1 MFIPKVGFSYFKKLL
16 LLPVEGYKWKKAAI
30 YCGLYKLRVI
40 TEENISSVIT
50 VIKFKGKKLIFLL
63 IFSY

>member
-1 MFIPKVGFSYFKKLL
+1 M
-16 LLPVEGYKWKKAAI
+16 KKAAI